1 MPLKMNASQS
11 DDIFIVGLDD
21 ANKPGDKLQAGQTS
35 TLTSAD
41 PATWV
46 ITQDPAGSERPTD
59 KDYTLSDGTVVPAGT
74 ATLASAKIK
83 AAASPAQPNVP
94 INITNHLANADG
106 TPVLDDTG
114 AAIADD
120 VDTATLVPNLVRKV
134 GMLFG
139 TAV

>member
-1 MPLKMNASQS
+1 MPLKMNATQS
-11 DDIFIVGLDD
+11 DDIFIVGLGDD
-21 ANKPGDKLQAGQTS
+21 NKPDLLQKGQTS
-35 TLTSAD
+35 TITSAD

-46 ITQDPAGSERPTD
+46 IAQDAVGSERPTD
-59 KDYTLSDGTVVPAGT
+59 KAYTLPDGTLIPAGT
-74 ATLASAKIK
+74 ATIASAKIK

-120 VDTATLVPNLVRKV
+120 VDTATLVPNLVKKV

-139 TAV
+139 TPA

>member
-1 MPLKMNASQS
+1 MPLKMNGSQS

-21 ANKPGDKLQAGQTS
+21 ANKPGDQLQPGQTS
-35 TLTSAD
+35 TITSAD

-46 ITQDPAGSERPTD
+46 ITQDAVPRPTD
-59 KDYTLSDGTVVPAGT
+59 KDYTLDDGTVVPAGT

-83 AAASPAQPNVP
+83 AAASPAQVNVP

-114 AAIADD
+114 APIADD
-120 VDTATLVPNLVRKV
+120 VDTATLVPNLVKKV

>member
-1 MPLKMNASQS
+1 MPLKINGSQS
-11 DDIFIVGLDD
+11 DSIFIVGLDD
-21 ANKPGDKLQAGQTS
+21 NNVPGDQLQPGQTS
-35 TLTSAD
+35 TLTSGD
-41 PATWV
+41 PATFV
-46 ITQDPAGSERPTD
+46 VTQDAAPRPTD
-59 KDYTLSDGTVVPAGT
+59 KDYTLADGTVVPAGT
-74 ATLASAKIK
+74 ATLASATIK

-120 VDTATLVPNLVRKV
+120 VDTATLVPNLVKKV

-139 TAV
+139 TPA

>member
-1 MPLKMNASQS
+1 MPLKMNGSMS

-21 ANKPGDKLQAGQTS
+21 QNKPGDLLQPGQTS
-35 TLTSAD
+35 TITSAD

-46 ITQDPAGSERPTD
+46 VTQDAAPRPTD
-59 KDYTLSDGTVVPAGT
+59 KDYTLSDGTLVPAGT

-83 AAASPAQPNVP
+83 AAVNPVQVNVP
-94 INITNHLANADG
+94 VNITNHLANADG

-120 VDTATLVPNLVRKV
+120 VDTATLVPNLVKKI
-134 GMLFG
+134 GLLFG
-139 TAV
+139 NPV